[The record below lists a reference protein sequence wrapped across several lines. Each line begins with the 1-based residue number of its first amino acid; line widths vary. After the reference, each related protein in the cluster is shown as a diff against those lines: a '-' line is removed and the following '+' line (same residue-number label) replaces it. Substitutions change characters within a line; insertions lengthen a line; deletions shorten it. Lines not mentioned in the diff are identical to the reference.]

1 MVKYY
6 IFFHIVLKI
15 YLFCLNQL
23 QFFILF
29 FLIFYFFLME
39 NEKKMYME
47 VFKNEEY
54 RTKQIKELENYLND
68 TIKSIEIEWKENGE
82 IPKNNN
88 KYNEYT
94 QKVIDQL
101 QILNNDLRKICENS
115 NDKFKND
122 INQLLSLEE
131 ANFKSTINI
140 FIQKLNCFEL
150 ISKDEDDY
158 KVINKEKEIANLK
171 QKLSLIREQINDHI
185 TNLKYTYL

>member
-1 MVKYY
+1 
-6 IFFHIVLKI
+6 
-15 YLFCLNQL
+15 
-23 QFFILF
+23 
-29 FLIFYFFLME
+29 ME

-171 QKLSLIREQINDHI
+171 QKLSLIREQINDPI

>member
-1 MVKYY
+1 
-6 IFFHIVLKI
+6 
-15 YLFCLNQL
+15 
-23 QFFILF
+23 
-29 FLIFYFFLME
+29 ME

-68 TIKSIEIEWKENGE
+68 TIKSIEIEWKENGA